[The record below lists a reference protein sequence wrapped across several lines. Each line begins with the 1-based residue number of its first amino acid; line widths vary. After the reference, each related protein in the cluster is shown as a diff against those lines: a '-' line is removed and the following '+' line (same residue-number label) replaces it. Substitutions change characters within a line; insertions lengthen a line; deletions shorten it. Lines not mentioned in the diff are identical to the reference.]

1 MHALVLAAG
10 LGGPPVLISALFI
23 PLLSRAAAG
32 RLQRNQWVGI
42 RTAATMRSDQAWIAG
57 HRAALRLAP
66 LYVLTTIL
74 SCAALIAAALF
85 APTISAI
92 TTAGL
97 GSVGAILAVFVYSAA
112 VASKAAKSAGGEPGN
127 GTLH

>member
-10 LGGPPVLISALFI
+10 LGAPAVLLSALFI

-85 APTISAI
+85 APTISAV
-92 TTAGL
+92 TTVGF
-97 GSVGAILAVFVYSAA
+97 GSVGAVVAVFAYSGV
-112 VASKAAKSAGGEPGN
+112 VATKAAKSAGVEPG
-127 GTLH
+127 TARPY